1 MQSPVPMFV
10 HSLTALSKILDK
22 AEAFAEAKKIKPEVI
37 PQLRLIADMLPFWR
51 QITIACDHAKGAPAR
66 LAGMD
71 VPSFADTETTIA
83 ELKERIAKTI
93 AFISTIPDT
102 AYDGAEARTITVK
115 AGPRELSFAAPQYC
129 AEADAVRDGPARGAR
144 ARLRAEPL
152 HMAQHRALDERV
164 VGLAGARC
172 ARPRAAG
179 ARQQPRERC
188 SRTFLRL
195 RG

>member
-93 AFISTIPDT
+93 AFISTIPD
-102 AYDGAEARTITVK
+102 AAFEGAEARTITVK
-115 AGPRELSFAAPQYC
+115 AGPRELTFAAPHYL
-129 AEADAVRDGPARGAR
+129 ASYAIPNFYFHMSTAYSI
-144 ARLRAEPL
+144 LRANGVE
-152 HMAQHRALDERV
+152 
-164 VGLAGARC
+164 VGK
-172 ARPRAAG
+172 
-179 ARQQPRERC
+179 
-188 SRTFLRL
+188 TDFL
-195 RG
+195 GG